1 MKTLR
6 TLLEGGNVFKDADG
20 KPLTGRINQSDV
32 PATVAWLEQLTG
44 LDFTTDIDPDT
55 KKPRR
60 WLGSTGKAPTSGDL
74 DLAVDLNDISK
85 DQLAAKLTQWI
96 VGHKLPPDEW
106 IKKGGEVHLRT
117 PIQGR
122 PDLGYVQTDF
132 MFFSNLDWGTFYYNQ
147 GAGSAYKGMNR
158 AVLMSSLAK
167 HYGLTLGS
175 NGVFSRANKQL
186 ITMDPDEAARMILG
200 PKATRANLS
209 TVETIFAALAQDKDR
224 EVKIKDFREY
234 LNKEG
239 LQQPDAVTEDADTY
253 FLARLRDRIVNQGM
267 QPLVERESANPY
279 TIYEAAA
286 VGVGG
291 RAKGIEHLEDYVF
304 REGTA
309 GVNKA
314 LAIVAAFNK
323 DSKTASVK
331 WDGKPA
337 VVFGRKPET
346 GEFVLT
352 DDSGFGA
359 VGYDGLFTSTRAIA
373 NNLSQRDANAA
384 AKGNLA
390 NRVQTLLP
398 TYQTVWPLLEAA
410 TPENFRG
417 YVKGDLMYWGKTDQ
431 PLPPTEQE
439 IVSGVVYQSAGLLV
453 FKPNTVAYRI
463 PVKST
468 LGKSILNSEVGVAIH
483 TMYEDVGA
491 EKQPLKGVK
500 FNEVPG
506 LFLILPIYAKPVATE
521 NPYVAMIKKVLKATG
536 PAINVLFNP
545 AELRAMKITDFAKLA
560 VDYINRRVDPN
571 DRAYTGD
578 FSDLV
583 PGFEAWLQS
592 TQTAQKYSN
601 IQQYLDSPTSNRN
614 ALQAAFVLFELL
626 HDLKLDLLGKLDQQV
641 PGNEGW
647 VFATPAG
654 YGKAVNRFDF
664 SARNKARNNP
674 QPG

>member
-6 TLLEGGNVFKDADG
+6 TLLEGGNVFKDAEG
-20 KPLTGRINQSDV
+20 NALTQRINQSDV

-44 LDFTTDIDPDT
+44 IEF
-55 KKPRR
+55 PREH
-60 WLGSTGKAPTSGDL
+60 WLGSTGKAATSGDM
-74 DLAVDLNDISK
+74 DLAVDANQISK
-85 DQLAAKLTQWI
+85 DQLAQRLTQWA
-96 VGHKLPPDEW
+96 VSHKLNPAEW
-106 IKKGGEVHLRT
+106 IRKGGEVHLRT

-132 MFFSNLDWGTFYYNQ
+132 MFFPNLDWGTFYYNQ

-167 HYGLTLGS
+167 HHGLKLGA
-175 NGVFSRANKQL
+175 NGVFSRTSNQL
-186 ITMDPDEAARMILG
+186 ITMDPDETAQLILG
-200 PKATRANLS
+200 PRATRDNLS
-209 TVETIFAALAQDKDR
+209 TVETIFAALARDRDR
-224 EVKIKDFREY
+224 EAKIKDFRDY

-239 LQQPDAVTEDADTY
+239 LPQPDAVTEDADTY
-253 FLARLRDRIVNQGM
+253 FLARLRDRIINQGM
-267 QPLVERESANPY
+267 QPLVEHEAANPY
-279 TIYEAAA
+279 RIYEAAA

-309 GVNKA
+309 GVKKA
-314 LAIVAAFNK
+314 LAIVDAFK
-323 DSKTASVK
+323 QDSKTASVK

-337 VVFGRKPET
+337 VVFGRKPDS

-410 TPENFRG
+410 TPKNFRG
-417 YVKGDLMYWGKTDQ
+417 YVKGDLLYWGKTDQ
-431 PLPPTEQE
+431 PLPATEQE
-439 IVSGVVYQSAGLLV
+439 IVPGVVYQSAGLLV
-453 FKPNTVAYRI
+453 FRPNTVTYRI
-463 PVKST
+463 PATST
-468 LGKSILNSEVGVAIH
+468 LGKQITNSDVGVAIH
-483 TMYEDVGA
+483 TMYEDAGT

-500 FNEVPG
+500 FNDVPG
-506 LFLILPIYAKPVATE
+506 LFLILPIYAKPVEIE
-521 NPYVAMIKKVLKATG
+521 NPYVTKIKKLLQAAA

-583 PGFEAWLQS
+583 PGFETWLQS

-601 IQQYLDSPTSNRN
+601 IQQYLDSPTSNRG